1 MPAVKPV
8 PATSAGEASGV
19 DAPAV
24 EALAAAASPAARLE
38 PSAAE
43 VPIAPPAPDTGRT
56 AAAPARGA
64 LKPGTRDAH
73 LRRIQRAVALIE
85 QAIAAGEEP
94 PELSRLAE
102 AASFSPYHFHR
113 VYRAMTGETAGQTAA
128 RLRLLQGLRLLSDGE
143 RSVTDAALAIGYQ
156 TPQAF
161 TRALR
166 QGIGGTPS
174 ELRAQPERLWREIDR
189 LAQPPA
195 PQDGHAAP
203 LRVEVV
209 SVEPFQVAALRVTG
223 GYPEQNHGYGRL
235 FGWAAQHG
243 LLDSLRGLYGVPLED
258 RRDVPAQACAFDC
271 MLALA
276 APFAADAGEGIVVQ
290 ALGGGRYA
298 RVRLV
303 GAFAGLEALTDAL
316 LAHWLPESGETL
328 RDAAL
333 FHEYLDDPDETPEAL
348 LRTDIYLPLA

>member
-1 MPAVKPV
+1 MPPVKPV
-8 PATSAGEASGV
+8 PAPSAGDASGF
-19 DAPAV
+19 
-24 EALAAAASPAARLE
+24 EAAAAEAPTTER
-38 PSAAE
+38 SAAD
-43 VPIAPPAPDTGRT
+43 APLVAPAPDTGRT
-56 AAAPARGA
+56 HAAPVRGA

-85 QAIAAGEEP
+85 QAIVAGEEP

-102 AASFSPYHFHR
+102 AAAFSPFHFHR
-113 VYRAMTGETAGQTAA
+113 VYRAMTGETTGQTVA
-128 RLRLLQGLRLLSDGE
+128 RLRLLQGLRLLSNGE
-143 RSVTDAALAIGYQ
+143 RSVTDAALAVGYQ

-174 ELRAQPERLWREIDR
+174 ELRAEPERLWREIDR

-195 PQDGHAAP
+195 PQDGETAP

-223 GYPEQNHGYGRL
+223 AYPEQNQGYGRL

-243 LLDSLRGLYGVPLED
+243 LLDSLRGLYGVPLDD
-258 RRDVPAQACAFDC
+258 RRDVPPQACAFDC

-276 APFAADAGEGIVVQ
+276 APFAADAEGIRMQV
-290 ALGGGRYA
+290 LGGGRYA

-303 GAFAGLEALTDAL
+303 GAFDGLEALTDAL
-316 LAHWLPESGETL
+316 LAHWLPDSGETL
-328 RDAAL
+328 RDAPL

-348 LRTDIYLPLA
+348 LRTDVYLPLA

>member
-1 MPAVKPV
+1 MSPVK
-8 PATSAGEASGV
+8 
-19 DAPAV
+19 
-24 EALAAAASPAARLE
+24 E
-38 PSAAE
+38 PSAADAPAASAPAAVSTVAE
-43 VPIAPPAPDTGRT
+43 AAAAGAPIVEPAPDSGRT

-73 LRRIQRAVALIE
+73 HRRIQRAVALIE
-85 QAIAAGEEP
+85 HAIGHGDEP

-102 AASFSPYHFHR
+102 AASFSPFHFHR
-113 VYRAMTGETAGQTAA
+113 VYRAMTGETTGQTVA
-128 RLRLLQGLRLLSDGE
+128 RLRLLQGLRLLANGE
-143 RSVTDAALAIGYQ
+143 RSVTDAALAVGYQ

-174 ELRAQPERLWREIDR
+174 ELRAEPERLWREIDR

-195 PQDGHAAP
+195 PEDGTAAP

-223 GYPEQNHGYGRL
+223 AYPEQNQGYGRL
-235 FGWAAQHG
+235 FGWAAHNG
-243 LLDSLRGLYGVPLED
+243 LLDSLRGLYGVALDD
-258 RRDVPAQACAFDC
+258 RRDVPPQACAFDC
-271 MLALA
+271 MLALGA
-276 APFAADAGEGIVVQ
+276 AFADDPGEGIRLQ
-290 ALGGGRYA
+290 TLGGGRYA

-303 GAFAGLEALTDAL
+303 GAFDGLEALTDAL
-316 LAHWLPESGETL
+316 LARWLPESGETL
-328 RDAAL
+328 RAAPL
-333 FHEYLDDPDETPEAL
+333 FHEYLDDPDETPEAV